1 MTARV
6 AIGNL
11 GGGKFGLRST
21 MPGYDVLT
29 EPANS
34 ANLSFDSNWPNTVS
48 VRQTGAVS
56 IPWRDQAWP
65 IYFANSGYFPIV
77 EARPYSGNVV
87 YDDYVRFG
95 NRNLGTTQQP
105 SNYYQT
111 SLDIHV
117 AMDNVQIQGV
127 FDVGQAIYVVYNWP
141 VA

>member
-29 EPANS
+29 EPENS
-34 ANLSFDSNWPNTVS
+34 ANLSFDSNWTNTVS
-48 VRQTGAVS
+48 VRQSGVAAY
-56 IPWRDQAWP
+56 PWRDQVWP
-65 IYFANSGYFPIV
+65 VYFLNSGYIPIV

-87 YDDYVRFG
+87 FDDYVRFG
-95 NRNLGTTQQP
+95 DRNRGTTTQP

-117 AMDNVQIQGV
+117 AADNVQIHGV
-127 FDVGQAIYVVYNWP
+127 FEPGQAIYVVYNWP